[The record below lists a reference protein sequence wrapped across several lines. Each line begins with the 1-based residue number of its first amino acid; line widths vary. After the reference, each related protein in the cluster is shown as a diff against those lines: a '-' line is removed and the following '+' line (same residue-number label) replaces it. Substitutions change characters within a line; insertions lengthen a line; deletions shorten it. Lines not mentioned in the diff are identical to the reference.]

1 MGGSR
6 APFVSVIIPIL
17 NDTED
22 LQRAFTSIGD
32 HAGVE
37 IIVVNG
43 GPHTPDIERIQH
55 AAPRVGWMAALPGR
69 GRQMNVGASNAKGVW
84 LLFLHAD
91 TRLPAG
97 WFEELQKIST
107 DASVIGGSFRFQL
120 DSPSRWARAIEY
132 GVAARVRWF
141 QLPYGDQALFAR
153 RNVFVAIGGYREL
166 PVMEDVDVVRR
177 LRRAGRLRY
186 SALPA
191 VTSARRWESD
201 GWVRR
206 SAENL
211 VLVLLFFLGVSPERL
226 AQRYRTSRASKVSGR
241 SASKPGTIDE

>member
-17 NDTED
+17 DDTQY
-22 LQRAFTSIGD
+22 LLRAFTSIGD

-120 DSPSRWARAIEY
+120 DSPSRWARVIEW

-153 RNVFVAIGGYREL
+153 RDVFVAVGGYREL

-177 LRRAGRLRY
+177 LRRAGRLRH
-186 SALPA
+186 SPLPA

-211 VLVLLFFLGVSPERL
+211 VLVLLFFFGVSPEWL
-226 AQRYRTSRASKVSGR
+226 AQRYRRRASTPDGGR
-241 SASKPGTIDE
+241 SVPRGDDR

>member
-1 MGGSR
+1 MGDSR

-17 NDTED
+17 DDTEY
-22 LQRAFTSIGD
+22 LLRAFTSIGD

-43 GPHTPDIERIQH
+43 GPHTPAIERIQH
-55 AAPRVGWMAALPGR
+55 TAPRVGWMAALPGR
-69 GRQMNVGASNAKGVW
+69 GRQMNVGASNAEGVW

-91 TRLPAG
+91 TRLPSG
-97 WFEELQKIST
+97 WFEELQKISA

-153 RNVFVAIGGYREL
+153 RDVFVAIGGYREL

-177 LRRAGRLRY
+177 LRRAGRLRH

-191 VTSARRWESD
+191 MTSARRWESD

-211 VLVLLFFLGVSPERL
+211 VLVLLFFLGVSPEWL
-226 AQRYRTSRASKVSGR
+226 AQRYRRRASTPDGGTSVSVGDDR
-241 SASKPGTIDE
+241 